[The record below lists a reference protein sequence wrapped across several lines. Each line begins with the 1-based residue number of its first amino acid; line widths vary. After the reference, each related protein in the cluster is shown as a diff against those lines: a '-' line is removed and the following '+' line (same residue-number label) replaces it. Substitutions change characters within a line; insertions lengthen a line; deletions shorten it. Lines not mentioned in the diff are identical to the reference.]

1 MHYYSKILAPFKRDS
16 AKAKYVDEKL
26 WSKPEFAFLKDVT
39 WSWTAKA
46 DGTSVYVKWDGERV
60 SYYGHTDKTQFN
72 ERTKKWLNDTFLTK
86 EAESIFEQL
95 YGSKPVNLYG
105 EFVSDDYNQNYGH
118 HEGYFYAFDI
128 QNGANG
134 NWWNREALEAFVDTY
149 NDKSRIDI
157 VPVMVIG
164 TIDSAVAFVKAA
176 KEFYTGKRN
185 LPMESL
191 KGRILEDKLKE
202 CCKCPFDPSA
212 PLEGLVGKP
221 MYELSFGNGD
231 RVITKV
237 KCEDFEI
244 KEEIK

>member
-1 MHYYSKILAPFKRDS
+1 MHYYTKILAPFKRDS
-16 AKAKYVDEKL
+16 AKSKYVNEKL
-26 WSKPEFAFLKDVT
+26 WAKPEFELLKDIMWV
-39 WSWTAKA
+39 WTAKA
-46 DGTSVYVKWDGERV
+46 DGTSIYVKWDGERV

-72 ERTKKWLNDTFLTK
+72 ERTKKWLDKTFCTK
-86 EAESIFEQL
+86 EAETIFEQL
-95 YGSKPVNLYG
+95 YGDKPVNLYG
-105 EFVSDDYNQNYGH
+105 EFVSDDFNQNYGH

-149 NDKSRIDI
+149 NDKSRVDI
-157 VPVMVIG
+157 VPIMFTS
-164 TIDSAVAFVKAA
+164 TIESAVHFVKVSE
-176 KEFYTGKRN
+176 EFYTGKRN
-185 LPMESL
+185 LPMKSL
-191 KGRILEDKLKE
+191 EGCILEDKLKE

-237 KCEDFEI
+237 KCKDYEI
-244 KEEIK
+244 

>member
-1 MHYYSKILAPFKRDS
+1 MHYYTKIIAPFKRDS
-16 AKAKYVDEKL
+16 AKAKYVNEEL
-26 WSKPEFAFLKDVT
+26 WSKPEFELLKDIA

-46 DGTSVYVKWDGERV
+46 DGTSVYVKWDGERI

-72 ERTKKWLNDTFLTK
+72 ERTKKWLDETFCTR
-86 EAESIFEQL
+86 ETESIFEQL

-105 EFVSDDYNQNYGH
+105 EFVSDDFNQNYGH

-134 NWWNREALEAFVDTY
+134 NWWNREALETFVNTY

-157 VPVMVIG
+157 VPVMLTD
-164 TIDSAVAFVKAA
+164 TIEGAVKFVKFA
-176 KEFYTGKRN
+176 KKVHKNQGTFYV
-185 LPMESL
+185 
-191 KGRILEDKLKE
+191 GRDSFQ
-202 CCKCPFDPSA
+202 CPFDSSA

-221 MYELSFGNGD
+221 LYELSFGNGD

-237 KCEDFEI
+237 KCEDFEV
-244 KEEIK
+244 